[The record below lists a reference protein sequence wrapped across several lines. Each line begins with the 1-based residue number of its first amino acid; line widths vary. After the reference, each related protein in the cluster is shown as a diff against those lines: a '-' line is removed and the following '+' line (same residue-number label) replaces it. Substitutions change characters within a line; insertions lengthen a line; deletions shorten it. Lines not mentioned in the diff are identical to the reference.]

1 MRRRPIRRAQ
11 NIAPFGVGAMA
22 VAQDGT
28 SLIAAGLD
36 HWFKRESAADGKAVD
51 PTEFR
56 FSEWRLERELGVD
69 WFYLPPDFREYRW
82 DSWSDDPTNTGLT
95 IPFLRFPQWHQ
106 CPRCGR
112 LEDCPL
118 VLRETPRCPSKNCEP
133 KPGGKGRK
141 PPAMVQVRFI
151 ALCDKGHIQDFPWR
165 EWVHET
171 ATPGCQLP
179 LRLVATGG
187 ASLSATK
194 VVCECGRDRSLEK
207 ITEAD
212 PPSEPGASSFLTRN
226 LSKAANFPCQGKRPW
241 LGDDQAVPCGRPLR
255 GSLRGATNV
264 YYAVVRTAIYLPLG
278 NAVPSELL
286 ELLKSP
292 TLAALMKVYQQVGQ
306 PLDPERLRELEGAR
320 LRSFSDSQIKAAL
333 AVALGQSDQAGA
345 EATLGD
351 DAETAFRRA
360 EYATLR
366 TIRQDEEMQT
376 RVIPVP
382 SYGSEL
388 GRVLTAVTLAEKL
401 RETRALTGFTRVY
414 PENDQTVEER
424 KSILWREPPQSGQR
438 WLPAYRVYGEGIFLE
453 FSNDQLRR
461 WERREDVITRVR
473 SLNDQYQR
481 VSEQRGLRAR
491 PVTPRLVL
499 LHTFAH
505 ILMNQLTFEC
515 GYGTASLRERLYVS
529 VNSSAPM
536 AGILVYT
543 AAGDAEGTM
552 GGLVR
557 MGKPGNLE
565 PVIRRAIQNARWC
578 SADPV
583 CMELGV
589 SGGQGPDSCNLAA
602 CHNCALSPETSC
614 EEFNRF
620 LDRGL
625 VVGTLD
631 DPSFGYLSEL

>member
-1 MRRRPIRRAQ
+1 MRRRPIRRGQ
-11 NIAPFGVGAMA
+11 SIAPFGVGAMA

-36 HWFKRESAADGKAVD
+36 HWFKRESDDGKPLD

-56 FSEWRLERELGVD
+56 FSEWRLERELRVD
-69 WFYLPPDFREYRW
+69 WFYLPPDFRERRW
-82 DSWSDDPTNTGLT
+82 DFWGEDPTNTGLT
-95 IPFLRFPQWHQ
+95 IPFLRFPQWHV
-106 CPRCGR
+106 CPKCAR
-112 LEDCPL
+112 LEQFPL
-118 VLRETPRCPSKNCEP
+118 VLRETPRCPSKTCEP
-133 KPGGKGRK
+133 KAGSRARK

-151 ALCDKGHIQDFPWR
+151 ALCDRGHIQDFPWR

-171 ATPGCQLP
+171 ATPGCQRP
-179 LRLVATGG
+179 MRLLATGG
-187 ASLSATK
+187 ASLSATR
-194 VVCECGRDRSLEK
+194 VVCECGRQRSLDQ
-207 ITEAD
+207 ITDAD
-212 PPSEPGASSFLTRN
+212 PPSEPGASSFLTRS
-226 LSKAANFPCQGKRPW
+226 LSPGTDFYCQGKRPW
-241 LGDDQAVPCGRPLR
+241 LGDDQGGACDRPLR

-264 YYAVVRTAIYLPLG
+264 YYAAVRSAIYLPVG
-278 NAVPSELL
+278 SAVPSELL

-292 TLAALMKVYQQVGQ
+292 TLAALVGMYAQVGQ
-306 PLDPERLRELEGAR
+306 PLDPARLRELEGAR
-320 LRSFSDSQIKAAL
+320 LRLFSDSQIEAAL
-333 AVALGQSDQAGA
+333 ALALGQSVQTAVGGVA
-345 EATLGD
+345 GD
-351 DAETAFRRA
+351 DPETAFRRA

-366 TIRQDEEMQT
+366 TSRQEEELQT
-376 RVIPVP
+376 RVIGAEN
-382 SYGSEL
+382 YGAEL
-388 GRVLTAVTLAEKL
+388 SRVLTTVTLAEKL

-414 PENDQTVEER
+414 PENDQTIEER
-424 KSILWREPPQSGQR
+424 KATLWRKPPQSGQR
-438 WLPAYRVYGEGIFLE
+438 WLPAYVVYGEGIFLE
-453 FSNDQLRR
+453 FSSDRLRQ
-461 WERREDVITRVR
+461 WERQEGERRVR
-473 SLNDQYQR
+473 SLVDRYQQVR
-481 VSEQRGLRAR
+481 AQRGLRAR

-529 VNSSAPM
+529 VDAAAPM
-536 AGILVYT
+536 AGVLVYT

-565 PVIRRAIQNARWC
+565 PVIRRAVQNARWC

-583 CMELGV
+583 CMELGA

-631 DPSFGYLSEL
+631 EPGLGYFRDL

>member
-11 NIAPFGVGAMA
+11 SIAPFGVGAMA

-36 HWFKRESAADGKAVD
+36 HWFERESADGKPVD

-69 WFYLPPDFREYRW
+69 WFYLPPDFRERRW
-82 DSWSDDPTNTGLT
+82 DSWGDDPPNTGLT
-95 IPFLRFPQWHQ
+95 VPFLRFPQWHV
-106 CPRCGR
+106 CPKCAR
-112 LEDCPL
+112 LEQLPL
-118 VLRETPRCPSKNCEP
+118 VLRETPRCPSKTCEP
-133 KPGGKGRK
+133 KAGGKARK

-171 ATPGCQLP
+171 ASPGCQLP
-179 LRLVATGG
+179 LRLLATGG
-187 ASLSATK
+187 ASLVATK
-194 VVCECGRDRSLEK
+194 VVCDCGRTRSLDK

-212 PPSEPGASSFLTRN
+212 PPSEPNASSFLTRN
-226 LSKAANFPCQGKRPW
+226 LSKGTDFGCQGKRPW
-241 LGDDQAVPCGRPLR
+241 LDDVQGTTCNRPLR

-264 YYAVVRTAIYLPLG
+264 YYAVVRSAIYLPVG

-292 TLAALMKVYQQVGQ
+292 TLAALIKVYSQVGQ
-306 PLDPERLRELEGAR
+306 PLDPGRLRELEGAR
-320 LRSFSDSQIKAAL
+320 LRLFSDSQIEAAL
-333 AVALGQSDQAGA
+333 TLASGQSMQAGA
-345 EATLGD
+345 GGVVGD
-351 DAETAFRRA
+351 DPETAFRRA
-360 EYATLR
+360 EYSTLG
-366 TIRQDEEMQT
+366 TSRQEEELQT
-376 RVIPVP
+376 RVIGVQ
-382 SYGSEL
+382 SYGAEL
-388 GRVLTAVTLAEKL
+388 GRLLATVTLAEKL

-414 PENDQTVEER
+414 PENDQTAEER
-424 KSILWREPPQSGQR
+424 KAALWRDPPQVGQR
-438 WLPAYRVYGEGIFLE
+438 WLPAYVVYGEGIFLE
-453 FSNDQLRR
+453 FSSDQLRQ
-461 WERREDVITRVR
+461 WERREDVVARVR
-473 SLNDQYQR
+473 SLADRYQLVR
-481 VSEQRGLRAR
+481 AQRGLRAR

-529 VNSSAPM
+529 VDAAAPM
-536 AGILVYT
+536 AGVLLYT

-565 PVIRRAIQNARWC
+565 SVIRRAVQNATWC

-631 DPSFGYLSEL
+631 EPGLGYFGDV